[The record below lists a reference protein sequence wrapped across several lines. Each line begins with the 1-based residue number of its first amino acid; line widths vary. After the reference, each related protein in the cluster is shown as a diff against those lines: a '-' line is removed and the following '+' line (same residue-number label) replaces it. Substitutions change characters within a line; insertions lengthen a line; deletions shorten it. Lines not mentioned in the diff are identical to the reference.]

1 MPFVH
6 IHWFEGRDEEQK
18 AEVAK
23 RVTAAMVE
31 VGKAKPE
38 DVWVK
43 FEDVAPAD
51 WYFGGERKK

>member
-1 MPFVH
+1 MPFVQ

-23 RVTAAMVE
+23 RVTDAMVE
-31 VGKAKPE
+31 VGKAKSE

-43 FEDVAPAD
+43 FEDGAPAD
-51 WYFGGERKK
+51 WYFGGKRKR